1 MTQRY
6 CELATNLPNVTVLAY
21 DYSGYGASQGATT
34 EKQTYNDITAVY
46 DYAIE
51 TLLAKPSDIIV
62 YGQSVGSGPSTFLAS
77 SHPVGALILHS
88 PFLSGLRV
96 LTDNRLL
103 SCFDPFPNI
112 DRIHKV
118 KSKVFIIHGVNDQE
132 VHFHHGVDLQQVSQG
147 AKSEPLLEQTKLNLN
162 YFGVE
167 CSRQLENGGV
177 VRHWQGAQR
186 HC

>member
-88 PFLSGLRV
+88 PFLSGLQV

-147 AKSEPLLEQTKLNLN
+147 AKSEPLLEQTKLKLN

-167 CSRQLENGGV
+167 CLDDK
-177 VRHWQGAQR
+177 
-186 HC
+186 